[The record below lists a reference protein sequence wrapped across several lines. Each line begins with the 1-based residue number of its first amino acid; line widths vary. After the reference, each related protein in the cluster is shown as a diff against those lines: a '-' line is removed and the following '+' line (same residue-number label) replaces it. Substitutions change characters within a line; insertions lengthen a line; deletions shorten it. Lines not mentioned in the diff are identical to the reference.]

1 MSDRIELTIPAR
13 GDLLVLARLTAATLG
28 TRAGFDIEDIE
39 DLRLAVEELS
49 LSVSTGSG
57 ALRLRFDVEAGCVAV
72 ECMEM
77 PSTECPDGGA
87 TAQVDD
93 GEPIAPHPAA
103 LSIQIIE
110 ALVDDYGREMTA
122 RGPRA
127 WMVKRGA
134 AVTS

>member
-1 MSDRIELTIPAR
+1 VSDRVELTIPAR

-28 TRAGFDIEDIE
+28 TRAGFDIEDVE

-77 PSTECPDGGA
+77 ASTDRPDGEE
-87 TAQVDD
+87 TSQVGG
-93 GEPIAPHPAA
+93 GEPIVGHPDD

-110 ALVDDYGREMTA
+110 ALVDDYGREMTGT
-122 RGPRA
+122 GPRA
-127 WMVKRGA
+127 WMVKRGG

>member
-1 MSDRIELTIPAR
+1 VSDRVELTIPAR

-49 LSVSTGSG
+49 LSVSTGAG
-57 ALRLRFDVEAGCVAV
+57 VLRLRFDVEPGCVAV
-72 ECMEM
+72 ECMQVA
-77 PSTECPDGGA
+77 SAECPDGEA
-87 TAQVDD
+87 TARVDE
-93 GEPIAPHPAA
+93 GEPIVAHPDE

-110 ALVDDYGREMTA
+110 ALVDDHGREMTGS
-122 RGPRA
+122 GPRA

-134 AVTS
+134 AVPS